1 MGADSQASSKSGFE
15 PWADTFKKAYEHMG
29 NPKFLINAGDL
40 VDNGDLEEQWQWML
54 GLAQE
59 HLMKVPFVPVLGGHE
74 VSDWDGDATTPNNN
88 FYNHFN
94 LPRKVVDATHDG
106 SVYSFEYGDAL
117 YMVYNSQFDG
127 KLNEDGSVDWDDDQ
141 HEQFWNQ
148 IDWMRNTVAKTDK
161 KWKFVTL
168 HKAPYATGDNSAQW
182 EGIALNF
189 TGKI

>member
-1 MGADSQASSKSGFE
+1 
-15 PWADTFKKAYEHMG
+15 
-29 NPKFLINAGDL
+29 
-40 VDNGDLEEQWQWML
+40 
-54 GLAQE
+54 
-59 HLMKVPFVPVLGGHE
+59 
-74 VSDWDGDATTPNNN
+74 
-88 FYNHFN
+88 
-94 LPRKVVDATHDG
+94 
-106 SVYSFEYGDAL
+106 
-117 YMVYNSQFDG
+117 MVYNSQFDG

>member
-88 FYNHFN
+88 FTTISIC
-94 LPRKVVDATHDG
+94 R
-106 SVYSFEYGDAL
+106 
-117 YMVYNSQFDG
+117 G
-127 KLNEDGSVDWDDDQ
+127 KW
-141 HEQFWNQ
+141 
-148 IDWMRNTVAKTDK
+148 WMRLMTARFILLNT
-161 KWKFVTL
+161 
-168 HKAPYATGDNSAQW
+168 ATR
-182 EGIALNF
+182 F
-189 TGKI
+189 TWCTTRSLTAS